1 MSVLQRFVWERTEWR
16 RRGHETPICPSTAKR
31 RKMMTAWWM
40 CLENRQIFQRRPGR
54 RDAKTM
60 SLHTHCNS
68 STFIYILFSFTYVS
82 TYVSTSWNVTLALSL
97 IHLLL
102 SHHITIVFRC
112 VYYLIYQL
120 QRPCKS
126 HTSRFYSYN
135 NKKGNYI
142 IIPFSLTLFSSL
154 FLTTPLSLSSS
165 SSTYLSTINL
175 QLPHTFSLQVK
186 R

>member
-1 MSVLQRFVWERTEWR
+1 MNVLGKSSIF
-16 RRGHETPICPSTAKR
+16 
-31 RKMMTAWWM
+31 
-40 CLENRQIFQRRPGR
+40 FQRRPGR
-54 RDAKTM
+54 RDLLKRCLFIRTAILV
-60 SLHTHCNS
+60 S
-68 STFIYILFSFTYVS
+68 FIYILFSFTYVS
-82 TYVSTSWNVTLALSL
+82 TYVSTSWNVTLVLSL

-112 VYYLIYQL
+112 VYHLIYQL